1 MSYEALLLFQVLC
14 RADVPPSWCSSYGGY
29 PSLYLGLLA
38 RHQHSCLE
46 TNNLICVD
54 SNFTRLG
61 GIYCQEKETASV
73 IGVLVFILARW
84 SPSLQTNQ
92 TSHLQRFNQLIS
104 DLTCGLPNHA
114 N

>member
-1 MSYEALLLFQVLC
+1 MLTCLPPGVALALFTHPHIS
-14 RADVPPSWCSSYGGY
+14 ASSLDTNTR
-29 PSLYLGLLA
+29 P
-38 RHQHSCLE
+38 CLE

-61 GIYCQEKETASV
+61 GICCQEKETASV

-92 TSHLQRFNQLIS
+92 TSQLERFNQLIS
-104 DLTCGLPNHA
+104 DLTCGVPNHA